1 MSWDLITSDDQ
12 SVYLIDARI
21 RKSGHVRAG
30 IVVCVNNAQA
40 VARFTLSDLS
50 FSVLIPAECRSPGEI
65 TKSLNLDL
73 QILKSDE
80 QVRSAGPRR

>member
-1 MSWDLITSDDQ
+1 MSWDILKSDDD

-30 IVVCVNNAQA
+30 IVICVNNAQG

-50 FSVLIPAECRSPGEI
+50 LSLLIPPECRSPGEI
-65 TKSLNLDL
+65 IKALNLDL
-73 QILKSDE
+73 AILKSDE
-80 QVRSAGPRR
+80 QVPIARSQ